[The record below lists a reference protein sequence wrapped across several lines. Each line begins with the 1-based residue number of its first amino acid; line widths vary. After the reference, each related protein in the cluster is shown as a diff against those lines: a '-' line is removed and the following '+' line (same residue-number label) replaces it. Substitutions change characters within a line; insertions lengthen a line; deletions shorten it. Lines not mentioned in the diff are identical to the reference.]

1 MEKQINKPSL
11 RFPEFNEEWVKK
23 KLEIIGEYIGGGT
36 PNTSVQEYWEGNI
49 PWISSSDI
57 IEDDIHNINI
67 QKFITEEAIKNSAT
81 KKIPV
86 NSLIIVSRVGVGKF
100 AINKNI
106 VCTSQDFTNIVIDSK
121 VFSAIF
127 LAFNFYKNID
137 ILHNISQGTSIKGF
151 TILDLKKTELSFPT
165 LPEQQKIATFLSAI
179 DEKLQDLKKKKS
191 LLEAYKKGVMQ
202 KLFSQE
208 LRFKDENG
216 NEFPDWEE
224 KKLGEVGTFQTSS
237 IDKLTKENEK
247 EVFLVN
253 YMNVYRHENVNN
265 ESIKTFQIV
274 TAKDKQIESCSLKR
288 GDILFTPSSETP
300 DDIGHSVVI
309 FEDIKNAVF
318 SYHLMRFRP
327 NIEIDI
333 LYSHYFCN
341 IPEVLAQLSKL
352 ATGSTRFTISV
363 GSFSSVIIKLPSLGE
378 QTKIANF
385 LSSIDEKLNNCQAQ
399 ITNVET
405 WKKGL
410 LQKMFV

>member
-1 MEKQINKPSL
+1 
-11 RFPEFNEEWVKK
+11 
-23 KLEIIGEYIGGGT
+23 
-36 PNTSVQEYWEGNI
+36 
-49 PWISSSDI
+49 
-57 IEDDIHNINI
+57 
-67 QKFITEEAIKNSAT
+67 
-81 KKIPV
+81 
-86 NSLIIVSRVGVGKF
+86 
-100 AINKNI
+100 
-106 VCTSQDFTNIVIDSK
+106 
-121 VFSAIF
+121 
-127 LAFNFYKNID
+127 
-137 ILHNISQGTSIKGF
+137 
-151 TILDLKKTELSFPT
+151 
-165 LPEQQKIATFLSAI
+165 
-179 DEKLQDLKKKKS
+179 
-191 LLEAYKKGVMQ
+191 
-202 KLFSQE
+202 
-208 LRFKDENG
+208 
-216 NEFPDWEE
+216 
-224 KKLGEVGTFQTSS
+224 
-237 IDKLTKENEK
+237 
-247 EVFLVN
+247 
-253 YMNVYRHENVNN
+253 MNVYRHENVNN